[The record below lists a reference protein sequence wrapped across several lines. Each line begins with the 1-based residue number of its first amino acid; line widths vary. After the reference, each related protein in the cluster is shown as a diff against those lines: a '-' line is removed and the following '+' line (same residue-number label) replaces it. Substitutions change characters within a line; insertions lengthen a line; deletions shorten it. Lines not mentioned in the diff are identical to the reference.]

1 MILVPRPQKLETK
14 DAFLASKSFS
24 VKTDSECI
32 SFFSSLCKG
41 GEIVINVKK
50 ADYDTAE
57 KYEIKIDEDAIEV
70 LYADKEAAYRAYTTL
85 KQIIASSEDKIPCL
99 YIEDYPSIKNRGY
112 MLDISRGK
120 IPSLTY
126 LKTLVDLL
134 ADLKYN
140 QLQLYMESFV
150 YEYKGFEEY
159 WKDTQP
165 LSEAQIKELD
175 AYCKEHFIELVPLQ
189 NSFGHMGAW
198 TAKEAIAPLAITGKD
213 GKPSQTLNPFLPES
227 LELIDKIYEGLL
239 PAFSSK
245 ILNIGMDEPHELGM
259 NETKEECDKRGVG
272 NVYTEYLNKVIDLAS
287 EKYGMT
293 PMFFD
298 DIVFKHPEQLANI
311 PKEAIVMQWG
321 YETEHPY
328 DRNCRL
334 LSEHGLKFYVCPGTS
349 MWGSLTGRMNNM
361 VVNITRAAEIGAYYG
376 AEGFLLTEWGDDG
389 HPQMSY
395 TTYFPLVVGG
405 YASWNCGNH
414 NNDIDY
420 GERRAMLY
428 AVKDYLDKFV
438 YKSTGTSIA
447 DVVYRMGNFYIL
459 EELMFNGT
467 QINQSLMNRHE
478 INDVRKTEMRRIRK
492 YMKEMRE
499 EIDALSSAE
508 ENVLDEIKCNCDI
521 VVMLAEVLL
530 GEYDKDECEKI
541 FAEYR
546 RLWKLKNHEVGAEL
560 FPDLV
565 KGHFKQTPAC
575 NE

>member
-1 MILVPRPQKLETK
+1 MILVPRPQRLEQK
-14 DAFLASKSFS
+14 EKILFAEGFS
-24 VKTDSECI
+24 VNTDSSDI
-32 SFFSSLCKG
+32 AFFSALDSG
-41 GEIVINVKK
+41 AEITITVKK
-50 ADYDTAE
+50 AGYNTPE
-57 KYEIKIDEDAIEV
+57 KYEIKVDEMGIEV
-70 LYADKEAAYRAYTTL
+70 LYADREAAFRAFTTL
-85 KQIIASSEDKIPCL
+85 KQIIATSDGKIPYL

-120 IPSLTY
+120 IPKIEY
-126 LKTLVDLL
+126 LKELADLL
-134 ADLKYN
+134 CDLKYN

-165 LSEAQIKELD
+165 LSETEIKELD
-175 AYCKEHFIELVPLQ
+175 AYCKERFIELVPLQ

-198 TAKEAIAPLAITGKD
+198 TAKEDIAHLAITGKN

-239 PAFSSK
+239 PAFSSR

-272 NVYTEYLNKVIDLAS
+272 NVYTEYLNKVISLAS

-298 DIVFKHPEQLANI
+298 DIVFKHPEQLVNI
-311 PKEAIVMQWG
+311 PKNAIVMQWG
-321 YETEHPY
+321 YETEHHY

-349 MWGSLTGRMNNM
+349 MWGSLTGRMNNA
-361 VVNITRAAEIGAYYG
+361 VVNITKAAENGAYYG

-389 HPQMSY
+389 HPQMPY
-395 TTYFPLVVGG
+395 TTYLPLVIGG

-414 NNDIDY
+414 NNEIAY
-420 GERRAMLY
+420 GERRQMLY

-438 YKSTGTSIA
+438 YKSTGASIA

-467 QINQSLMNRHE
+467 QINQSLMDRHE
-478 INDVRKTEMRRIRK
+478 INDIRKTEMRRILK
-492 YMKEMRE
+492 YMREMRE
-499 EIDALSSAE
+499 EIDTLSSVE
-508 ENVLDEIKCNCDI
+508 ENVMDEIKCNCDI
-521 VVMLAEVLL
+521 VVMLASVLL
-530 GEYDKDECEKI
+530 GEYDEAECEKI
-541 FAEYR
+541 FAEYQ
-546 RLWKLKNHEVGAEL
+546 RLWKLKNHEAGAEL
-560 FPDLV
+560 FPNLV
-565 KGHFKQTPAC
+565 KGHFKKA
-575 NE
+575 

>member
-1 MILVPRPQKLETK
+1 MTTKEEKLCFK
-14 DAFLASKSFS
+14 GISVIDRDCDCIAFFDTLKSDGN
-24 VKTDSECI
+24 VALT
-32 SFFSSLCKG
+32 
-41 GEIVINVKK
+41 VKK
-50 ADYDTAE
+50 AEYDVSE
-57 KYEIKIDEDAIEV
+57 KYEIFADEKGIEIR
-70 LYADKEAAYRAYTTL
+70 YADREAAFRAFTTL
-85 KQIIASSEDKIPCL
+85 KQMIATCDGELPYL
-99 YIEDYPSIKNRGY
+99 HIEDYPSIKNRGY

-120 IPSLTY
+120 IPKLEY
-126 LKTLVDLL
+126 LKELVDLL

-165 LSEAQIKELD
+165 LSEAEIKELD
-175 AYCKEHFIELVPLQ
+175 AYCKERFVELVPLQ

-198 TAKEAIAPLAITGKD
+198 TAKAEIAPLAITGKD

-311 PKEAIVMQWG
+311 PKNAIVMQWG
-321 YETEHPY
+321 YETEHHY

-334 LSEHGLKFYVCPGTS
+334 LSEQGLKFYVCPGTS

-361 VVNITRAAEIGAYYG
+361 VVNITKAAENGAYYG

-389 HPQMSY
+389 HPQMPY
-395 TTYFPLVVGG
+395 TTYLPLVVGG

-414 NNDIDY
+414 NNEIAY
-420 GERRAMLY
+420 GERRQMLY

-438 YKSTGTSIA
+438 YKAMGSSIA

-478 INDVRKTEMRRIRK
+478 INEIRKTEMRRIRK

-499 EIDALSSAE
+499 EIDTLSSAE
-508 ENVLDEIKCNCDI
+508 DNVMDEIKCNCDI
-521 VVMLAEVLL
+521 VVMLASVLL

-541 FAEYR
+541 FAEYQ

-565 KGHFKQTPAC
+565 KGHFDK
-575 NE
+575 

>member
-1 MILVPRPQKLETK
+1 MFLVPRPQNLTIKEE
-14 DAFLASKSFS
+14 FLSANGFKVESDKEF
-24 VKTDSECI
+24 
-32 SFFSSLCKG
+32 SFFAPFCT
-41 GEIVINVKK
+41 GETLIEVKK
-50 ADYDTAE
+50 ADYSTPE
-57 KYEIKIDEDAIEV
+57 KYEIKIDKDGISV
-70 LYADKEAAYRAYTTL
+70 KYADDEAAFRAYTTL
-85 KQIIASSEDKIPCL
+85 KQIISWDDKKLPCL
-99 YIEDYPSIKNRGY
+99 DIEDEPSIKNRGY

-120 IPSLTY
+120 IPNIEY
-126 LKTLVDLL
+126 LKELVDLL
-134 ADLKYN
+134 SDLKYN

-165 LSEAQIKELD
+165 LTEAEIRELD
-175 AYCKEHFIELVPLQ
+175 AYCKEKFINLVPLQ

-198 TAKEAIAPLAITGKD
+198 TAKEEIAPLAITGKN

-239 PAFSSK
+239 PAFTST
-245 ILNIGMDEPHELGM
+245 ILNIGMDEPHELGL

-311 PKEAIVMQWG
+311 PKNAIVMQWG
-321 YETEHPY
+321 YETEHHY

-334 LSEHGLKFYVCPGTS
+334 LSEQGLRFYVCPGTS

-361 VVNITRAAEIGAYYG
+361 VVNITNAAESGAYYG

-389 HPQMSY
+389 HPQMPY

-414 NNDIDY
+414 NNEIAY
-420 GERRAMLY
+420 GERRQMLY
-428 AVKDYLDKFV
+428 AVTDYLDKFV
-438 YKSTGTSIA
+438 YRKKSKKSVA
-447 DVVYRMGNFYIL
+447 DIVYRMGNFYIL

-467 QINQSLMNRHE
+467 QINQSLMRRHE
-478 INDVRKTEMRRIRK
+478 VNEVRRTEMERILK
-492 YMKEMRE
+492 YMTDMRAE
-499 EIDALSSAE
+499 LDEVDAK
-508 ENVLDEIKCNCDI
+508 ENVMDELKCNCEI
-521 VVMLAEVLL
+521 VIVLAKVLL
-530 GEYDKDECEKI
+530 GKYDKDECEKL
-541 FAEYR
+541 FSEYH
-546 RLWKLKNHEVGAEL
+546 RLWILKNHEAGAEL

-565 KGHFKQTPAC
+565 KGWM
-575 NE
+575 N